1 MTNYFVQAADDA
13 SFDVI
18 SLAFEAVIDAGQ
30 WPEVMVGLKELIN
43 CQTAL
48 IVCYD
53 FQQISGSIRY
63 AA

>member
-1 MTNYFVQAADDA
+1 MTNQFVHAADDI

-18 SLAFEAVIDAGQ
+18 SLAFEAAIDAGQ

-43 CQTAL
+43 CQAAL

-53 FQQISGSIRY
+53 LQQKSSSIRY